1 MLAASLTSL
10 GLMTAP
16 EAALVAIASR
26 LWLTAVEIT
35 PGLLFLLIPGAR
47 S

>member
-1 MLAASLTSL
+1 
-10 GLMTAP
+10 MTAP

-26 LWLTAVEIT
+26 LWLTVVEVT